1 MKPIPQPRR
10 PDPQAIAAMKQPVDD
25 PVVAGITAR
34 PSQTFTASSQLTK
47 LTVRLDRNLLG
58 RVRAAFVAE
67 GLPSGH
73 TSLSAWVAAV
83 LEDRVVQVE
92 ASCNHGHQFAP
103 LGVDTIPKG
112 RLCGS
117 SPVTDGQHI
126 ECGGESDEQ

>member
-34 PSQTFTASSQLTK
+34 PSQAFTASSQLTK

-83 LEDRVVQVE
+83 LEDRVIQAE
-92 ASCNHGHQFAP
+92 ASCNGGHQFAP

-126 ECGGESDEQ
+126 ERGGESDEH

>member
-34 PSQTFTASSQLTK
+34 PSQAFTASSQLTK

-73 TSLSAWVAAV
+73 TSLSMSISTVCW
-83 LEDRVVQVE
+83 
-92 ASCNHGHQFAP
+92 
-103 LGVDTIPKG
+103 
-112 RLCGS
+112 
-117 SPVTDGQHI
+117 
-126 ECGGESDEQ
+126 GESRLILISSIIICLSLSMSFVSNVELESISPSTSVAKSKCGRATLHQ

>member
-34 PSQTFTASSQLTK
+34 PSHASAVSNRLTK

-83 LEDRVVQVE
+83 LEDRVIQAE
-92 ASCNHGHQFAP
+92 ASCNGGHQFAP

-126 ECGGESDEQ
+126 ERGGESDEH

>member
-1 MKPIPQPRR
+1 
-10 PDPQAIAAMKQPVDD
+10 MKQPVDD

-34 PSQTFTASSQLTK
+34 PSQAFTASSQLTK

-83 LEDRVVQVE
+83 LEDRVIQAE
-92 ASCNHGHQFAP
+92 ASCNGGHQFAP

-126 ECGGESDEQ
+126 ERGGESDEH

>member
-34 PSQTFTASSQLTK
+34 PSQAFTASSQLTK

-73 TSLSAWVAAV
+73 TSLSSWVAAV
-83 LEDRVVQVE
+83 LEDRVIQAE
-92 ASCNHGHQFAP
+92 ASCNGGQQFAP

-126 ECGGESDEQ
+126 ERGGESDEH